1 MNPLGDVKT
10 EILIEGLNDRQR
22 KSLINKIHK
31 NKIDIISFRSN
42 DLQSL
47 YDKLIN
53 QAEQERIKEQ
63 KIDELVKEKE
73 KEKEKEIAKN
83 QKTKGQ
89 K

>member
-1 MNPLGDVKT
+1 MNPQGDIKT

-53 QAEQERIKEQ
+53 QAEKERIKEQ
-63 KIDELVKEKE
+63 KIDQLVQAKEKS
-73 KEKEKEIAKN
+73 KP
-83 QKTKGQ
+83 QKTKDQ
-89 K
+89 T